1 MAGFRRNILTGVVTV
16 IPILV
21 TLFVFS
27 FFLNLLS
34 GIGRPKV
41 IILANAVR
49 PLSPDLAR
57 WILDVPWLSSALAI
71 LLTLLMLYLLG
82 WAVTHLIGRQILGRA
97 EDWLK
102 RIPFV
107 TTVYGSTKKFV
118 EAFQTDGTEKPQKVV
133 LIEFPHSAMKAVG
146 FLTHTMIDQDTGTEL
161 AAVYVPTAP
170 NPTGGYL
177 EIVPKDRI
185 VVQDWTVDEAMT
197 FVISGGTNAPDTI
210 RFNRPDASGEGR
222 GGAVKATP
230 AATDGVRLGLDPR
243 AAKS

>member
-1 MAGFRRNILTGVVTV
+1 MTHFRRYILTGVVTV
-16 IPILV
+16 IPIMV

-41 IILANAVR
+41 IVLANAVR

-57 WILDVPWLSSALAI
+57 WILDVPWLSSTLAI
-71 LLTLLMLYLLG
+71 TLTLVMFYVLG
-82 WAVTHLIGRQILGRA
+82 WAVTNLVGRRILNRI
-97 EDWLK
+97 EDGLK

-107 TTVYGSTKKFV
+107 TTIYGATKKLV
-118 EAFQTDGTEKPQKVV
+118 ETFQSDGSERPQKVV

-146 FLTHTMIDQDTGTEL
+146 FLTHTMVDEETGIEL

-177 EIVPKDRI
+177 EIVPKDRVI
-185 VVQDWTVDEAMT
+185 MQDWSVDEAMT
-197 FVISGGTNAPDTI
+197 FVISGGTTAPATI
-210 RFNRPDASGEGR
+210 RFTKPDLGSSSDGSALM
-222 GGAVKATP
+222 T
-230 AATDGVRLGLDPR
+230 AACQ
-243 AAKS
+243 

>member
-1 MAGFRRNILTGVVTV
+1 MGVVTV

-71 LLTLLMLYLLG
+71 FLTLLMLYLLG
-82 WAVTHLIGRQILGRA
+82 WAVTHLIGRQILARA

-107 TTVYGSTKKFV
+107 TTIYGSTQKFV
-118 EAFQTDGTEKPQKVV
+118 EAFRSDGVEKPQKVV

-146 FLTHTMIDQDTGTEL
+146 FLTHTMIDQDTGIEL

-185 VVQDWTVDEAMT
+185 VIQDWSVDEAMT

-210 RFNRPDASGEGR
+210 RFNCPDPSREDR
-222 GGAVKATP
+222 RGAVTAAP
-230 AATDGVRLGLDPR
+230 AATDGVRLGPDPR
-243 AAKS
+243 AAKH